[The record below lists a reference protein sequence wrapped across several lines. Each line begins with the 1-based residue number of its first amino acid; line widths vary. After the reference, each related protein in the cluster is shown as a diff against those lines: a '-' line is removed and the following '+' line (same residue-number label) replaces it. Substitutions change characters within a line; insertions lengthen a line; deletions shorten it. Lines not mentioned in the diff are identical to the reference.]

1 MRIKSKRQ
9 VCLRAEASSQ
19 SISLFCLFQRAKIA
33 QAQQQRLIYWRL
45 AAPAAS
51 EISTRFGQQQLIK
64 TNSKECRR
72 ACVCC
77 CLQEARG
84 APHGLE
90 SHTRLTGS
98 QTETI
103 DAECM
108 KSASGAAAWRI
119 SFLVTHTEHLNW
131 PFSSGRA
138 TCNSV

>member
-45 AAPAAS
+45 AAPAS

-72 ACVCC
+72 ACMCAAVCKR
-77 CLQEARG
+77 QEELRMA
-84 APHGLE
+84 
-90 SHTRLTGS
+90 
-98 QTETI
+98 
-103 DAECM
+103 
-108 KSASGAAAWRI
+108 
-119 SFLVTHTEHLNW
+119 
-131 PFSSGRA
+131 
-138 TCNSV
+138 